1 MSCYGKSV
9 LFIWKVEIPKTT
21 LACYGRVKCKEIGTS
36 NGEKNSPV
44 ELYFDF
50 CFKCMG
56 KKTTR
61 LKCTCLSW
69 NLFNILLTR
78 VPFITLTIVALLVS
92 EALKIIV
99 ILFQVSKKQTDGT
112 VVSLL
117 IAPMCLYDKLLPS
130 FKEKTNLYPSAWLS
144 FLKTNLKP
152 CKKFDEDILRQ
163 NYSSVK
169 KSRAQLWFLGFSFKS
184 KCDLGFNMFWSVFL
198 IHSRRKGSCFIW
210 YCHLRQRMVCKFNG
224 VRRRLL

>member
-1 MSCYGKSV
+1 M
-9 LFIWKVEIPKTT
+9 
-21 LACYGRVKCKEIGTS
+21 
-36 NGEKNSPV
+36 
-44 ELYFDF
+44 
-50 CFKCMG
+50 
-56 KKTTR
+56 
-61 LKCTCLSW
+61 
-69 NLFNILLTR
+69 
-78 VPFITLTIVALLVS
+78 PFITLTIVALLVS

-152 CKKFDEDILRQ
+152 YKKFDEDILRQ

-169 KSRAQLWFLGFSFKS
+169 KKSGTVMVPGFFVQK
-184 KCDLGFNMFWSVFL
+184 
-198 IHSRRKGSCFIW
+198 
-210 YCHLRQRMVCKFNG
+210 
-224 VRRRLL
+224 